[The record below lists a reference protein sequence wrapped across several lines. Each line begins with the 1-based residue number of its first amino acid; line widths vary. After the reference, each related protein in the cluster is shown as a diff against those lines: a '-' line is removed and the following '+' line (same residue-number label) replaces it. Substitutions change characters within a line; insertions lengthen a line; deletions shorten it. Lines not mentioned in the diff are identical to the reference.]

1 MELAVFYCETTRLKR
16 NSLAVYSI
24 PEQQNVLAWACRL
37 REDRRLSSLQL
48 LLEAL
53 LEAAKPGGRLDGR
66 FAEPVPSDRALP
78 TVQEISVGLQH
89 AWSCHAATSTT
100 RPRHAHVPGRERGVV
115 SSQQMVVSA
124 RALADVGVQADTGWA
139 RDAVREYALQPAPSL
154 FLGVQPKPRTG
165 AMCYMS
171 VFGA

>member
-1 MELAVFYCETTRLKR
+1 MAAGSPPRVEVSELNDLLIRCMASKLPE
-16 NSLAVYSI
+16 

-53 LEAAKPGGRLDGR
+53 LDAVKPGGRLDGR

-78 TVQEISVGLQH
+78 TVQEISQM
-89 AWSCHAATSTT
+89 
-100 RPRHAHVPGRERGVV
+100 GVSV
-115 SSQQMVVSA
+115 
-124 RALADVGVQADTGWA
+124 RALLDVGVQADAGWA
-139 RDAVREYALQPAPSL
+139 RDAVREYAVHPEPAM
-154 FLGVQPKPRTG
+154 FLGVQPKPRNG

-171 VFGA
+171 VFGS